1 VAFSGDGDALHL
13 LQIVDGDLEQIAD
26 QMILFL
32 VGNYLSDAGHRGDLF
47 GGQFRPTAGH
57 DNIINPGALSLPHLL
72 ARVGCSGGGDG
83 AGVEY
88 QQIGF

>member
-1 VAFSGDGDALHL
+1 
-13 LQIVDGDLEQIAD
+13 
-26 QMILFL
+26 
-32 VGNYLSDAGHRGDLF
+32 
-47 GGQFRPTAGH
+47 
-57 DNIINPGALSLPHLL
+57 LPHLL